1 MSLNFMANCAVHYTL
16 QYTLVYGLTH
26 LTICFSIAPVIVILV
41 LDSRLS
47 VTIWTLELHI
57 GLALVSRASYGKNPR
72 DMWPALYVQY
82 IYEYRIYHISLFFGQ
97 KYLAFSRRYQ
107 SLPSK
112 FRVTAGV
119 GDE

>member
-1 MSLNFMANCAVHYTL
+1 MV
-16 QYTLVYGLTH
+16 
-26 LTICFSIAPVIVILV
+26 
-41 LDSRLS
+41 
-47 VTIWTLELHI
+47 
-57 GLALVSRASYGKNPR
+57 KNPR

-107 SLPSK
+107 SLLSK